1 MNKLGKAKEIIREN
15 FECGD
20 CGLFSSRNT
29 VGDPMVNLYDKDGL
43 TVDICYSYSYFE
55 VFGLSEDEFDE
66 LADYYSQLV

>member
-1 MNKLGKAKEIIREN
+1 MAKLEKAKEIIREN
-15 FECGD
+15 FKCRD
-20 CGLFSSRNT
+20 CGLFSSRNL

-66 LADYYSQLV
+66 LADYYSQLA